1 MVYFEKTWVG
11 YVDETGNFR
20 SPRFGYDH
28 WVLNEGGRYST
39 ERTTNV
45 AEGWNKEFNKITGKN
60 PTVGF
65 SLRGVYATCT
75 SHFLAPALR
84 GVVPY

>member
-1 MVYFEKTWVG
+1 MGTLMKPAISVHRGLATI
-11 YVDETGNFR
+11 T
-20 SPRFGYDH
+20 
-28 WVLNEGGRYST
+28 EGGRYST

-65 SLRGVYATCT
+65 SLGGVYESKRRSVTEVPLATPM
-75 SHFLAPALR
+75 SLSYSFLQISFKIL
-84 GVVPY
+84 